1 VQKAWNA
8 LTSLLLFNSQALT
21 NEPRGLLMF
30 YLGNVTVFKGNV
42 NGLRGDMMGWTYP
55 FEWRSVLA
63 DIQSSI
69 SC

>member
-1 VQKAWNA
+1 VQKGWNA
-8 LTSLLLFNSQALT
+8 LTKLFLFNSQAFIGH
-21 NEPRGLLMF
+21 PRGLLMF

-42 NGLRGDMMGWTYP
+42 NGLGEDMMGWTYP